1 MNQYSLRYVK
11 YTYQT
16 KYLHDNLYDMLLQ
29 YEVISILSI
38 NIPSKTIYPEKMSNY
53 NTYLY
58 CFCGKFIQRGVN
70 LILNKVKSNI
80 LNT

>member
-29 YEVISILSI
+29 YQVISILSKTEI
-38 NIPSKTIYPEKMSNY
+38 NNFPFIY
-53 NTYLY
+53 
-58 CFCGKFIQRGVN
+58 KFDLCRKFLQRDV
-70 LILNKVKSNI
+70 NI
-80 LNT
+80 LWNRK